1 MVYFLHI
8 YHKNQLNVCEP
19 TSPIDPM
26 GVWIANALCF
36 VWLSFFYKQ
45 VPPASRTR
53 IIRYLEKQV
62 YKDRPW
68 EGAILSFDQTDLKAI
83 QGDVFF
89 FLQIAQKC

>member
-1 MVYFLHI
+1 MYVNLP
-8 YHKNQLNVCEP
+8 VP
-19 TSPIDPM
+19 
-26 GVWIANALCF
+26 WILWVFELQMHCALYDSLIF
-36 VWLSFFYKQ
+36 NRQ

-68 EGAILSFDQTDLKAI
+68 EGAILSIDQTDLKAI

-89 FLQIAQKC
+89 LQI

>member
-1 MVYFLHI
+1 MYVNLP
-8 YHKNQLNVCEP
+8 VP
-19 TSPIDPM
+19 
-26 GVWIANALCF
+26 WILWVIELQMHCALYDSLIF
-36 VWLSFFYKQ
+36 NRQ

-68 EGAILSFDQTDLKAI
+68 EGAILSIDQTDLKAI

-89 FLQIAQKC
+89 CRFEQGIAQKC